1 MAKKSGKKTKT
12 AAKKVEPKKIEP
24 KKFEPKKFE
33 IELVSTPK
41 EIAHVEQ
48 FLDQVNAAAKLDDG
62 TFYRLLVAS
71 TEAVNNAIMHGNKS
85 DPRKKVFLTILFKKH
100 ESLTV
105 TIQDQGT
112 GFNPENVP
120 SPIDDSNLFKTS
132 GRGVFLMKELMD
144 EVNYS
149 FGKEG
154 SKVELVINLKR
165 LR

>member
-1 MAKKSGKKTKT
+1 LAKSSGKKIE
-12 AAKKVEPKKIEP
+12 AKS
-24 KKFEPKKFE
+24 FEMEF
-33 IELVSTPK
+33 VSSPK
-41 EIAHVEQ
+41 EIVHVEQ
-48 FLDQVNAAAKLDDG
+48 FLDKVNAVAKLDDG

-85 DPRKKVFLTILFKKH
+85 DARKKVFVTIVFKKN

-105 TIQDQGT
+105 IVQDQGA
-112 GFNPENVP
+112 GFNPESIPN
-120 SPIDDSNLFKTS
+120 PIEDKNLFKTS

-149 FGKEG
+149 FAKGG